1 MAVIEVLSPG
11 LLTTVQDLGRHGYG
25 HLGVSP
31 SGAADPVALRLGN
44 RLVGNPESAA
54 ALEMTLAGGRFR
66 FPDGAV
72 VALAGADFEGAP
84 LWTTLEVGPEQTLS
98 VGAARSGARC
108 YLCVRG
114 GIAVPL
120 FLGSA
125 STQLACALGGFHG
138 RRLRRGDLLETAAAQ
153 GPVARRALSPRALEY
168 LAPSNTLRVTRGP
181 EWESFDASSGEA
193 FLSTPYRVA
202 ADSDRAGL
210 RLEGA
215 SLVSCFANA
224 STMLACGAGLQP
236 AAPQAKPPA
245 PRGSAF
251 PRGLRSRTLAMRAP
265 GGMITEGV
273 DLGTIQAPPSG
284 QPIILFV
291 EQQTTGGYPR
301 IGVVASVDLFRV
313 GQLRPGDEVRFR
325 LVSLEEAVRLIR
337 EQEQLLA
344 SEEFLF
350 AD

>member
-54 ALEMTLAGGRFR
+54 ALEMILAGGRFR

-84 LWTTLEVGPEQTLS
+84 SWTTLEADPGQTLS

-125 STQLACALGGFHG
+125 STHMACGLGGFHG
-138 RRLRRGDLLETAAAQ
+138 RRLRRGDQLEIAAAHR
-153 GPVARRALSPRALEY
+153 PAVPRALSSRALEY
-168 LAPSNTLRVTRGP
+168 LAPSKTLRVTRGP
-181 EWESFDASSGEA
+181 EWESFDASSRET

-202 ADSDRAGL
+202 PDSDRAGL

-215 SLVSCFANA
+215 SL
-224 STMLACGAGLQP
+224 
-236 AAPQAKPPA
+236 KIPA
-245 PRGSAF
+245 PGR
-251 PRGLRSRTLAMRAP
+251 
-265 GGMITEGV
+265 MITAGV

-301 IGVVASVDLFRV
+301 IGVVASVDLFRL
-313 GQLRPGDEVRFR
+313 GQLRPGDEIRFS

-350 AD
+350 W

>member
-72 VALAGADFEGAP
+72 VALAGADFEGPP

-114 GIAVPL
+114 GIAAPL

-125 STQLACALGGFHG
+125 STQLACGLGGLHG

-153 GPVARRALSPRALEY
+153 GPVASRALSSRVLAY
-168 LAPSNTLRVTRGP
+168 LAPSKTLRVTRGP
-181 EWESFDASSGEA
+181 EWESFDASSREA
-193 FLSTPYRVA
+193 FLATPYRVA
-202 ADSDRAGL
+202 PDSDRAGL

-215 SLVSCFANA
+215 
-224 STMLACGAGLQP
+224 P
-236 AAPQAKPPA
+236 
-245 PRGSAF
+245 
-251 PRGLRSRTLAMRAP
+251 LAMRAP

-273 DLGTIQAPPSG
+273 DLGTILAPPSG

>member
-1 MAVIEVLSPG
+1 
-11 LLTTVQDLGRHGYG
+11 LGRRGYG

-84 LWTTLEVGPEQTLS
+84 LWTTLEVGPGQTLS
-98 VGAARSGARC
+98 AGAARSGAHC

-125 STQLACALGGFHG
+125 STQLACGLGGLDG
-138 RRLRRGDLLETAAAQ
+138 RRLRRGDLVEIAATQ
-153 GPVARRALSPRALEY
+153 GPAARRALSSRALEY
-168 LAPSNTLRVTRGP
+168 LAPSKTLRITRGP
-181 EWESFDASSGEA
+181 EWESFDASSRET

-202 ADSDRAGL
+202 TDSDRAGL
-210 RLEGA
+210 RLEGEP
-215 SLVSCFANA
+215 LK
-224 STMLACGAGLQP
+224 M
-236 AAPQAKPPA
+236 
-245 PRGSAF
+245 RG
-251 PRGLRSRTLAMRAP
+251 P
-265 GGMITEGV
+265 GRMITEGV
-273 DLGTIQAPPSG
+273 DLGSIQAPPSG

-301 IGVVASVDLFRV
+301 IGVVASVDLFRL
-313 GQLRPGDEVRFR
+313 GQLRPGDEVRFS
-325 LVSLEEAVRLIR
+325 LLSLEEAIRLIC
-337 EQEQLLA
+337 EQERLLA

-350 AD
+350 GD